1 MDFYVKCYPNALC
14 KPVPFSLFCNE
25 NLLFSGRN
33 VLVTNWMVFVYT
45 LCCFELRFVV
55 QVEKHMSWLHTLWF
69 SYRTLSRTEPCPAA
83 WWNLWWDTFT
93 TTLGRCIATTWNC
106 WKHSCRSG
114 RTEWKY
120 LTSKL
125 RINTEHILLPFLFFS
140 VYQNFEFFIHTCSI
154 IVNLKCVAG
163 MKKSL
168 EFVATLCFFFR
179 TQHCV

>member
-1 MDFYVKCYPNALC
+1 MIFP
-14 KPVPFSLFCNE
+14 
-25 NLLFSGRN
+25 G
-33 VLVTNWMVFVYT
+33 
-45 LCCFELRFVV
+45 
-55 QVEKHMSWLHTLWF
+55 
-69 SYRTLSRTEPCPAA
+69 RTLSRTEPCPAA
-83 WWNLWWDTFT
+83 WWSLWWDTCT
-93 TTLGRCIATTWNC
+93 MTLGRCIATTWNC

-140 VYQNFEFFIHTCSI
+140 VYQNFEFFIHTCNTCI

-168 EFVATLCFFFR
+168 EFIATLHCFFFFIYSIVYKHLKQPDE
-179 TQHCV
+179 TKKESCVGIQLMGVVLSAKFPPYAPTAPVDQEK